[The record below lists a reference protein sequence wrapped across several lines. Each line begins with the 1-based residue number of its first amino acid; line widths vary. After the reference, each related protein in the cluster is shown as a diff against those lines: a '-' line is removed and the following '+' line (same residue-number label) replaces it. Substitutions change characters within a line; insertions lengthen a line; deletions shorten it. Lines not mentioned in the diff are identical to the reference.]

1 MILNPIAHI
10 RTDFPTKFGIPRQ
23 SGVVASL
30 RGRIVFEP
38 PYRNADYIRGLE
50 QYSHVWLI
58 WQFSANKHQ
67 SDSPLVRPPRLGG
80 NTHVGVFATRSPYRP
95 NPIGLSAV
103 RIEKI
108 DYNTPEGPVISV
120 RGADL
125 MDGTPIID
133 IKPYRPNSIGL
144 SAVEITG
151 IDLATPEGPVIYVG
165 GADLLDGT
173 PIFDIKPYLRY
184 ADCISE
190 ARSGFADEVEFRKV
204 EVTIP
209 DDLKAMLPPE
219 TIGTLTDILSNDP
232 RPSYHDDASKT
243 YGMRFAEYDI
253 HFQVLDKVLTVT
265 GIDKK

>member
-80 NTHVGVFATRSPYRP
+80 NTHVGVFASRSPYRP
-95 NPIGLSAV
+95 NP
-103 RIEKI
+103 
-108 DYNTPEGPVISV
+108 
-120 RGADL
+120 
-125 MDGTPIID
+125 
-133 IKPYRPNSIGL
+133 IGL

-151 IDLATPEGPVIYVG
+151 IDLATSEGPVIYVG

-253 HFQVLDKVLTVT
+253 HFQVVDKILTVT